1 MRPVLAV
8 VGPTASGKTRL
19 SLELAERLNG
29 EIVSADAMQVY
40 RGMEIGTAAP
50 TPEERARAP
59 HHLVSFLSPDT
70 LMAAGRFQKEAREC
84 IRDIQARGRAPLVV
98 GGSGLYVRAL
108 LDGLFEGPGRD
119 EALRAWLR
127 EEANTLGNAALMARL
142 RDVDPDYAAMLS
154 SENDVV
160 RVVRALEVHAL
171 TGIPYSRLHAAH
183 RERPDRIPALRIGV
197 APPRDVLYDRI
208 NRRVDEMIA
217 AGWVEEV
224 RALLSAGHEGH
235 LERIKAL
242 GYREIAA
249 HLRGEQ
255 SLEEAVEAVKRHHR
269 RYARRQLSWFRADK
283 RVVWLDPSDVPAAVD
298 DVQARWAR
306 FLEEETVPDGEGEGG
321 GGDGG
326 PLPQQ

>member
-59 HHLVSFLSPDT
+59 HHLVSLLSPDT

-84 IRDIQARGRAPLVV
+84 IRDIQARGPTALVV

-108 LDGLFEGPGRD
+108 LAASFEGPGRD
-119 EALRAWLR
+119 EALRARLR
-127 EEANTLGNAALMARL
+127 AEAETLGNAALMARL
-142 RDVDPDYAAMLS
+142 RAVDPDYAAILS
-154 SENDVV
+154 SENDTV

-183 RERPDRIPALRIGV
+183 REQPDRIPALRIGV
-197 APPRDVLYDRI
+197 APPRDALYDRI

-217 AGWVEEV
+217 AGWVDEV
-224 RALLSAGHEGH
+224 RALLAAGHEGH

-249 HLRGEQ
+249 CLRGEQ
-255 SLEEAVEAVKRHHR
+255 SLEDAVEAVKRHHR

-283 RVVWLDPSDVPAAVD
+283 RVVWMDPLDGPAAVD
-298 DVQARWAR
+298 AVRERWAR
-306 FLEEETVPDGEGEGG
+306 FLEQVTVSDGEGEGG

>member
-19 SLELAERLNG
+19 SLLLAERLNG

-50 TPEERARAP
+50 TPEELARAP
-59 HHLVSFLSPDT
+59 HHLVSFLSPDI

-84 IRDIQARGRAPLVV
+84 LRGIQERGRTALVV

-119 EALRAWLR
+119 EALRARLR
-127 EEANTLGNAALMARL
+127 EEAAALGNAALMARL
-142 RDVDPDYAAMLS
+142 REVDPDYAATLS

-171 TGIPYSRLHAAH
+171 TGVPYSRLHAAH
-183 RERPDRIPALRIGV
+183 RERPQPVPALRIGV
-197 APPRDVLYDRI
+197 APPRDALYDRI
-208 NRRVDEMIA
+208 NRRVDEMTA
-217 AGWVEEV
+217 AGWVDEV
-224 RALLSAGHEGH
+224 RALIADGHEGH

-255 SLEEAVEAVKRHHR
+255 SLADAVEAVKQHHR

-283 RVVWLDPSDVPAAVD
+283 RVVWLDPTEAPAAVD
-298 DVQARWAR
+298 TVTALWAR
-306 FLEEETVPDGEGEGG
+306 FLEEETVAEDHRDCGG
-321 GGDGG
+321 GERGAFAEE
-326 PLPQQ
+326 

>member
-50 TPEERARAP
+50 TLEEQARAP
-59 HHLVSFLSPDT
+59 HHLVSILSPDT
-70 LMAAGRFQKEAREC
+70 LMAAGRFQKEARKC
-84 IRDIQARGRAPLVV
+84 LCDIQGRGRTALVV

-119 EALRAWLR
+119 DALRARLW
-127 EEANTLGNAALMARL
+127 EEAETLGNAALMARL
-142 RDVDPDYAAMLS
+142 RAVDPDYAATLS

-171 TGIPYSRLHAAH
+171 TGVPYSRLHAAH
-183 RERPDRIPALRIGV
+183 REQPDRIPALRIGV
-197 APPRDVLYDRI
+197 SPPRDLLYDRI
-208 NRRVDEMIA
+208 NRRVDEMIS
-217 AGWVEEV
+217 AGWVDEV
-224 RALLSAGHEGH
+224 RGLLAAGHEAH

-242 GYREIAA
+242 GYREIAG

-255 SLEEAVEAVKRHHR
+255 TLEDAVEAVKQHHR
-269 RYARRQLSWFRADK
+269 RYARRQLSWFRADR
-283 RVVWLDPSDVPAAVD
+283 RVVWLDPTDPSSTADTVGTL
-298 DVQARWAR
+298 WER
-306 FLEEETVPDGEGEGG
+306 FLEQEAVPDGEGEGAG
-321 GGDGG
+321 GEGG
-326 PLPQQ
+326 PLPQK

>member
-50 TPEERARAP
+50 TPEERGRAP

-84 IRDIQARGRAPLVV
+84 LRDIQARGRTALVV

-119 EALRAWLR
+119 EALRARLR

-183 RERPDRIPALRIGV
+183 RERPDRIPALQIGV
-197 APPRDVLYDRI
+197 APPRDLLYDRI

-217 AGWVEEV
+217 AGWVDEV
-224 RALLSAGHEGH
+224 RGLVAAGHEGH

-249 HLRGEQ
+249 YLRGEQ

-283 RVVWLDPSDVPAAVD
+283 RVRWLDPSDVPAAVD
-298 DVQARWAR
+298 AARAFWAR